1 MSFIHQCSKYGSIA
15 KRLWTAR
22 WLLAPPGWHWHW
34 LHRWCRV
41 TMSGTKRQKIQN
53 ERGFWWNEY
62 DEHMYCVTCE
72 HNLRDSIV
80 IVYCDLCLPIVLI
93 LSPGLNC
100 FQRLLKFRI
109 FIARVL
115 SPMRPYQALISWQ
128 IIVQTWDNYTI
139 SKLSLSLVPS
149 LKRLTGPSLLLLPQT
164 PPVEFPPYLF
174 AASRVLEK
182 SSQLP
187 NTPWLQ
193 GHGQWTWYTS
203 ILQNLSPS
211 NILIGR
217 GTSMSMVQVC
227 LFLFVPRCVRVCAC
241 A

>member
-15 KRLWTAR
+15 KRLCTAGCSCHLADIDIDYTGGAGWQFLAQKEKSTKWER
-22 WLLAPPGWHWHW
+22 LL
-34 LHRWCRV
+34 V
-41 TMSGTKRQKIQN
+41 Y
-53 ERGFWWNEY
+53 EY

-109 FIARVL
+109 FIAQVL

-128 IIVQTWDNYTI
+128 IIVPTWDNYTI
-139 SKLSLSLVPS
+139 SKLSLSLVPT

-193 GHGQWTWYTS
+193 GHGLDMVYFYS
-203 ILQNLSPS
+203 PKPLSRQHLDWQGHLHVNGAS
-211 NILIGR
+211 VFV
-217 GTSMSMVQVC
+217 SVC
-227 LFLFVPRCVRVCAC
+227 P
-241 A
+241 